1 MFGWTVLTMF
11 LEIIIFDH
19 FGRCI
24 SGLLEQTDW
33 ISVTVTKI
41 IFLVIY
47 ISFSKT
53 FMQLQAIYLG
63 MDRVFRKLYFSF
75 FNSH

>member
-33 ISVTVTKI
+33 IISNGDKDN
-41 IFLVIY
+41 IFG
-47 ISFSKT
+47 
-53 FMQLQAIYLG
+53 YLYLL
-63 MDRVFRKLYFSF
+63 F
-75 FNSH
+75 